1 MTTDADPTR
10 RRLAE
15 IRRARREVDHPAS
28 SVALDDLEFL
38 LSLAMDDYDMS
49 ADGVAA
55 NVRLLVEGEPADHGH
70 LLPGPSAAL
79 RAGRTRP
86 APVGPAALV
95 DAYECAACRLRA
107 ESGRE
112 PGETGD
118 EARAAQPD
126 CLDCGTP
133 MVWVGC
139 AVRRVDPDKV
149 AVAPVPAAPGGT
161 GR

>member
-1 MTTDADPTR
+1 MDANEDPTR

-15 IRRARREVDHPAS
+15 IRRARRRRWDAPS
-28 SVALDDLEFL
+28 SVALGDLEFL
-38 LSLAMDDYDMS
+38 ISLAMDDYDM
-49 ADGVAA
+49 AAEGIAA
-55 NVRLLVEGEPADHGH
+55 NVRLLVEGDPADYGH
-70 LLPGPSAAL
+70 LLPRPSAPAAPPL
-79 RAGRTRP
+79 VRVRR

-95 DAYECAACRLRA
+95 DAYECAACELRA

-133 MVWVGC
+133 MAWVGC
-139 AVRRVDPDKV
+139 RVRRVDPT
-149 AVAPVPAAPGGT
+149 GT